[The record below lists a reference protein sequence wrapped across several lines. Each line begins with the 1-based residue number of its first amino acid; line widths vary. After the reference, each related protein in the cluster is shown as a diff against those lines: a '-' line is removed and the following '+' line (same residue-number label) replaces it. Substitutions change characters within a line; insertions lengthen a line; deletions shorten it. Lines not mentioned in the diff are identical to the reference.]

1 MEKLMKSF
9 INESLRGADLYY
21 YKGSIWIIF
30 SDRKEWV
37 IELTE
42 HRMLWFNYDFFL
54 NLFKY
59 ASMDPVVNKNY
70 IVKWV
75 RDMVNNKIK
84 DSYCDENCG
93 DLFKV
98 ILLAEEIKREGIRNI
113 LHVNHFYKRGFENV
127 IQDGV
132 KLT

>member
-9 INESLRGADLYY
+9 INESLIGTSLYY
-21 YKGSIWIIF
+21 YKGSIWVVF
-30 SDRKEWV
+30 SDRNEWV
-37 IELTE
+37 IELNR
-42 HRMLWFNYDFFL
+42 HRMLFFNYDFFL

-59 ASMDPVVNKNY
+59 VSMDPVVSKKY

-75 RDMVNNKIK
+75 ESMIKNNVK
-84 DSYCDENCG
+84 DSYEINDCN
-93 DLFKV
+93 DLGKV
-98 ILLAEEIKREGIRNI
+98 VLLAEEINREGIRGVLEINNFFKI
-113 LHVNHFYKRGFENV
+113 GFDDA